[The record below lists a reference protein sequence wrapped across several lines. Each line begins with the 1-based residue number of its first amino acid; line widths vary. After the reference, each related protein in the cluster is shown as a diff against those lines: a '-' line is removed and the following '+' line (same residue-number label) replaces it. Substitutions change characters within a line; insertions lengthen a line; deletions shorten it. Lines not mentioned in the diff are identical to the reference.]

1 MNRKE
6 YSSIVKTFA
15 LSVLCV
21 LPLVIILDLLIYQS
35 VSMAVLVII
44 DVIIFIVVAFAGFLI
59 NENRQKRIKE
69 KREAIKAKK
78 TK

>member
-44 DVIIFIVVAFAGFLI
+44 DVIIGF
-59 NENRQKRIKE
+59 ES
-69 KREAIKAKK
+69 
-78 TK
+78 